1 MEEIWMKLL
10 CCTGG
15 GDEEVGGRGQGEAF
29 GVVWSFSIWDLLCAQ
44 SASHRCCA
52 NGVVPLVP
60 RFGGGHCSY
69 LQVIKQFTPAITLA
83 NQLPMQIN
91 SMGHNGN
98 EHLENTYSICNSRT
112 KFAARFVQSATI
124 PLLDSLLDSQ
134 LSRQKRK
141 RKRARSCWRIVCMCV
156 CVCTELG
163 IALVP
168 YSPLGHGFFAGYKP
182 RAENQDS
189 CSVCSLSSSNFPT
202 LLSSAC
208 CLEFDV

>member
-1 MEEIWMKLL
+1 MQNSSMKLL

-98 EHLENTYSICNSRT
+98 EHLENTYSICSQICSICNNSTTRFTTRFTTFKT
-112 KFAARFVQSATI
+112 KKIKIKSKI
-124 PLLDSLLDSQ
+124 LLKD
-134 LSRQKRK
+134 
-141 RKRARSCWRIVCMCV
+141 CVHV
-156 CVCTELG
+156 CVYRQG
-163 IALVP
+163 IALLP
-168 YSPLGHGFFAGYKP
+168 YSPLGRGFFAGYKP
-182 RAENQDS
+182 GAENQDS
-189 CSVCSLSSSNFPT
+189 RNVCSLSSSNVPT
-202 LLSSAC
+202 LLSSAWR
-208 CLEFDV
+208 CLEFDA